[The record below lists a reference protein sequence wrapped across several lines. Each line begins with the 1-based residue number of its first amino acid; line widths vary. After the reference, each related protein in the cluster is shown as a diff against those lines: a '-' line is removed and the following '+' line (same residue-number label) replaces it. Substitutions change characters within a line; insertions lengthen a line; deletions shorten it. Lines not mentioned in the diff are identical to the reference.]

1 MSIRLGVNVD
11 HVASLRNARGVR
23 YPDPVDAAFV
33 AERAGADQIT
43 IHLREDRRHIVDR
56 DLAVIRQ
63 TVTTRLNLEMA
74 GTQEMLKIAFEHKPD
89 SVTLVPERREELTTE
104 GGLDVALHRDSFKRF
119 VHSLREADIKVSLF
133 IEPDLDQLRA
143 AHKIDADAVEWH
155 TGKYANLHGAKERDE
170 ELGRIVDVSK
180 AARRLGIEVVA
191 GHGLTYSNV
200 AAVAAIE
207 EIQEL
212 NIGHAII
219 ARAVIDGLDKAVR
232 DMLHIMRAARA

>member
-1 MSIRLGVNVD
+1 MRIRLGVNVD

-56 DLAVIRQ
+56 DLSLIRQ
-63 TVTTRLNLEMA
+63 TVTTALNLEMA
-74 GTQEMLKIAFEHKPD
+74 ATQEMLKIAFEHKPD

-104 GGLDVALHRDSFKRF
+104 GGLDVALHRDSLKRF

-143 AHKIDADAVEWH
+143 AHKVDADAVEWH
-155 TGKYANLHGAKERDE
+155 TGKYANLRHEDERRE

-180 AARRLGIEVVA
+180 AARRLGMNVVA
-191 GHGLTYSNV
+191 GHGLTYANV
-200 AAVAAIE
+200 AEVAAIA

-219 ARAVIDGLDKAVR
+219 ARAMMDGLDKAVR
-232 DMLHIMRAARA
+232 DMIQVMQAARQ

>member
-1 MSIRLGVNVD
+1 MKIRLGVNVD

-56 DLAVIRQ
+56 DLRVIRQ

-74 GTQEMLKIAFEHKPD
+74 ATQEMLKIAFEHKPD

-104 GGLDVALHRDSFKRF
+104 GGLDVALHRDSLKRF

-133 IEPDLDQLRA
+133 VEPDLDQLRA

-155 TGKYANLHGAKERDE
+155 TGKYANLRDEDERRE

-180 AARRLGIEVVA
+180 AARRLGLQVVA
-191 GHGLTYSNV
+191 GHGLTYANV
-200 AAVAAIE
+200 AAVAAIA

-219 ARAVIDGLDKAVR
+219 ARAMLDGLDKAVR
-232 DMLHIMRAARA
+232 DMRAIMNAARA

>member
-104 GGLDVALHRDSFKRF
+104 GGMDVALHRDSFKRF